1 MKMALEYEDDI
12 VVEDSLSGSSNDNN
26 LVSNGIL
33 RLLSGNTLD
42 LNQMKGIST
51 IKKSSKMPPLSTKN
65 RCKSWKH
72 FKFI

>member
-12 VVEDSLSGSSNDNN
+12 VVKDSLSGSSNDNN

-42 LNQMKGIST
+42 LNQMKRDIHDQKVIQNAT
-51 IKKSSKMPPLSTKN
+51 
-65 RCKSWKH
+65 
-72 FKFI
+72 FVD